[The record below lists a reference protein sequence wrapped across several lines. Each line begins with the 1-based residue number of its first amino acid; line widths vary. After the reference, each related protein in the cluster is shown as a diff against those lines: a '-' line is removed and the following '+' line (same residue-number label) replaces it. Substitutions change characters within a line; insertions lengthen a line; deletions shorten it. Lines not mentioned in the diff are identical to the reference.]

1 MLSIAVKGPA
11 PGHGA
16 RGITVNV
23 IQAGPINTD
32 MNPGDGPYA
41 AAQIVLT
48 ALGRYGRAEEITA
61 AFITGATI
69 NVDGGVLA

>member
-1 MLSIAVKGPA
+1 MLSIPVKSPA

-32 MNPGDGPYA
+32 MNPGDAPYA
-41 AAQIVLT
+41 AAQIALM
-48 ALGRYGRAEEITA
+48 ALGRYGTAEEITGTVERRRSA
-61 AFITGATI
+61 S
-69 NVDGGVLA
+69 LAPA